1 MENIELLLE
10 QINEL
15 IQKGEISALRE
26 LLTELNVV
34 DIAQIIEEIEQSDRL
49 PVFRVLPKDLSAEVF
64 AYLET
69 DTQA

>member
-49 PVFRVLPKDLSAEVF
+49 PVF
-64 AYLET
+64 
-69 DTQA
+69 